1 MNSEQSISGEDLRAL
16 LAINTQKMNFQQSIC
31 INIRNWA
38 FGITGIF
45 VPLIWTAKFQSL
57 PINITLHLITIALIS
72 LILYRDLCWHAY
84 FFLFCERAR
93 IIENVILKQKDQTSL
108 IKKYYEFIEPEAE
121 NLKPDFEKL
130 PKTLIIDAMKL
141 TNLITFNKDYV
152 EIYLILLLI
161 ISMIVKIVTI
171 A

>member
-1 MNSEQSISGEDLRAL
+1 
-16 LAINTQKMNFQQSIC
+16 
-31 INIRNWA
+31 
-38 FGITGIF
+38 
-45 VPLIWTAKFQSL
+45 
-57 PINITLHLITIALIS
+57 
-72 LILYRDLCWHAY
+72 
-84 FFLFCERAR
+84 AR